1 LTAAAFG
8 ADEPLSPIRHS
19 SFGAVSL
26 GHLGGV
32 GLGLMLAAPND
43 QPDLGS
49 GCGVIGGLD

>member
-49 GCGVIGGLD
+49 GCGVIGGLG